1 MTFFASVMPY
11 SFTLASGLELEDELD
26 ELLELELEEL
36 ELLLE
41 ELEEEELEEELLELE
56 LELLEELLLELEE
69 SLLEPPPPPPPQ
81 AVSIETVI
89 AAASATAI
97 TFFANLMVNFLPHFQ
112 NRQRKSS
119 FGPSVSLNLPPPVS
133 ICQVVLINLCYLIKS
148 SLKLHQFDNKH
159 RFSLSRHTRVL
170 FNKEAA
176 HPPQRRMC
184 RFSIFFLSP
193 SCRR

>member
-1 MTFFASVMPY
+1 M
-11 SFTLASGLELEDELD
+11 ELEDELD

-119 FGPSVSLNLPPPVS
+119 FGPSVSLNLPPRT
-133 ICQVVLINLCYLIKS
+133 YLS
-148 SLKLHQFDNKH
+148 SSFDK
-159 RFSLSRHTRVL
+159 FVL
-170 FNKEAA
+170 FNKILPEIA
-176 HPPQRRMC
+176 
-184 RFSIFFLSP
+184 SI
-193 SCRR
+193 

>member
-1 MTFFASVMPY
+1 M
-11 SFTLASGLELEDELD
+11 ELEDELD

-41 ELEEEELEEELLELE
+41 ELEEEELEELLELE

-69 SLLEPPPPPPPQ
+69 SLLEPPFPPPPPPPQ

-119 FGPSVSLNLPPPVS
+119 FGPSVSLNLPPPC
-133 ICQVVLINLCYLIKS
+133 IDLS
-148 SLKLHQFDNKH
+148 SSFDK
-159 RFSLSRHTRVL
+159 FVL
-170 FNKEAA
+170 FNKIVPEIA
-176 HPPQRRMC
+176 
-184 RFSIFFLSP
+184 SI
-193 SCRR
+193 

>member
-1 MTFFASVMPY
+1 MFLSVVV
-11 SFTLASGLELEDELD
+11 LE
-26 ELLELELEEL
+26 ELEEL

-41 ELEEEELEEELLELE
+41 ELEEELEELLELE

-69 SLLEPPPPPPPQ
+69 SLLEPPFPPPPPPQ

-119 FGPSVSLNLPPPVS
+119 FGPSVSLNLPPPC
-133 ICQVVLINLCYLIKS
+133 IDLS
-148 SLKLHQFDNKH
+148 SSFDK
-159 RFSLSRHTRVL
+159 FVL
-170 FNKEAA
+170 FNKILPEIA
-176 HPPQRRMC
+176 
-184 RFSIFFLSP
+184 SI
-193 SCRR
+193 

>member
-1 MTFFASVMPY
+1 M
-11 SFTLASGLELEDELD
+11 ELEDELD

-41 ELEEEELEEELLELE
+41 ELEEELEELLELE

-69 SLLEPPPPPPPQ
+69 SLLEPPFSPPPPPPQ

-119 FGPSVSLNLPPPVS
+119 FGPSVFLNLPPPC
-133 ICQVVLINLCYLIKS
+133 IDLS
-148 SLKLHQFDNKH
+148 SSFDK
-159 RFSLSRHTRVL
+159 FVL
-170 FNKEAA
+170 FNKILPEIA
-176 HPPQRRMC
+176 
-184 RFSIFFLSP
+184 SI
-193 SCRR
+193 

>member
-1 MTFFASVMPY
+1 MFLSVVVP
-11 SFTLASGLELEDELD
+11 
-26 ELLELELEEL
+26 EEL

-41 ELEEEELEEELLELE
+41 ELEEELEELLELE

-69 SLLEPPPPPPPQ
+69 SLLEPPFPPPPPPQ

-119 FGPSVSLNLPPPVS
+119 FGPSVSLNLPPPC
-133 ICQVVLINLCYLIKS
+133 IDLS
-148 SLKLHQFDNKH
+148 SSFDK
-159 RFSLSRHTRVL
+159 FVL
-170 FNKEAA
+170 FNKIVPEIA
-176 HPPQRRMC
+176 
-184 RFSIFFLSP
+184 SI
-193 SCRR
+193 

>member
-1 MTFFASVMPY
+1 M
-11 SFTLASGLELEDELD
+11 ELEDELD

-69 SLLEPPPPPPPQ
+69 SLLEPPPPPPPPPQ

-119 FGPSVSLNLPPPVS
+119 FGPSVSLNLPPPC
-133 ICQVVLINLCYLIKS
+133 IDLS
-148 SLKLHQFDNKH
+148 SSFDK
-159 RFSLSRHTRVL
+159 FVL
-170 FNKEAA
+170 FNKIVPEIA
-176 HPPQRRMC
+176 
-184 RFSIFFLSP
+184 SI
-193 SCRR
+193 

>member
-1 MTFFASVMPY
+1 MFLSVVVP
-11 SFTLASGLELEDELD
+11 
-26 ELLELELEEL
+26 EEL

-69 SLLEPPPPPPPQ
+69 SLLEPPFPPPPPPPQ

-119 FGPSVSLNLPPPVS
+119 FGPSVSLNFPPC
-133 ICQVVLINLCYLIKS
+133 IDLS
-148 SLKLHQFDNKH
+148 SSFDK
-159 RFSLSRHTRVL
+159 FVL
-170 FNKEAA
+170 FNKILPEIA
-176 HPPQRRMC
+176 
-184 RFSIFFLSP
+184 SI
-193 SCRR
+193 

>member
-1 MTFFASVMPY
+1 M
-11 SFTLASGLELEDELD
+11 ELEDELD

-41 ELEEEELEEELLELE
+41 ELEEELEELLELE

-69 SLLEPPPPPPPQ
+69 SLLEPPFPPPPPPQ

-119 FGPSVSLNLPPPVS
+119 FGPLCFSKFTPPC
-133 ICQVVLINLCYLIKS
+133 IDLS
-148 SLKLHQFDNKH
+148 SSFDK
-159 RFSLSRHTRVL
+159 FVL
-170 FNKEAA
+170 FNKIVPEIA
-176 HPPQRRMC
+176 
-184 RFSIFFLSP
+184 SI
-193 SCRR
+193 

>member
-1 MTFFASVMPY
+1 MFLSVVVP
-11 SFTLASGLELEDELD
+11 
-26 ELLELELEEL
+26 EEL

-41 ELEEEELEEELLELE
+41 ELEEELEELLELE

-69 SLLEPPPPPPPQ
+69 SLLEPPFPPPPPQ

-119 FGPSVSLNLPPPVS
+119 FGPSVSLNLPPPC
-133 ICQVVLINLCYLIKS
+133 IDLS
-148 SLKLHQFDNKH
+148 SSFDK
-159 RFSLSRHTRVL
+159 FVL
-170 FNKEAA
+170 FNKILPEIA
-176 HPPQRRMC
+176 
-184 RFSIFFLSP
+184 SI
-193 SCRR
+193 

>member
-1 MTFFASVMPY
+1 MFLSVVVP
-11 SFTLASGLELEDELD
+11 
-26 ELLELELEEL
+26 EEL

-41 ELEEEELEEELLELE
+41 ELEEELEELPELE

-69 SLLEPPPPPPPQ
+69 SLLEPPFPPQ

-119 FGPSVSLNLPPPVS
+119 FGPSVSLNLPP
-133 ICQVVLINLCYLIKS
+133 LY
-148 SLKLHQFDNKH
+148 
-159 RFSLSRHTRVL
+159 RFV
-170 FNKEAA
+170 K
-176 HPPQRRMC
+176 
-184 RFSIFFLSP
+184 
-193 SCRR
+193 

>member
-1 MTFFASVMPY
+1 M
-11 SFTLASGLELEDELD
+11 ELEDELD

-41 ELEEEELEEELLELE
+41 ELEEELEELLELE

-69 SLLEPPPPPPPQ
+69 SLLEPPFPPPPPPPQ

-119 FGPSVSLNLPPPVS
+119 FDPSVFLNLPPPCIDLS
-133 ICQVVLINLCYLIKS
+133 SSFDKFVV
-148 SLKLHQFDNKH
+148 
-159 RFSLSRHTRVL
+159 
-170 FNKEAA
+170 FNKIVPEIA
-176 HPPQRRMC
+176 
-184 RFSIFFLSP
+184 SI
-193 SCRR
+193 

>member
-1 MTFFASVMPY
+1 M
-11 SFTLASGLELEDELD
+11 ELEDELD

-41 ELEEEELEEELLELE
+41 ELEEEELLELE
-56 LELLEELLLELEE
+56 LELLELELLLELEE
-69 SLLEPPPPPPPQ
+69 SLLEPPFPPPPPPPQ

-119 FGPSVSLNLPPPVS
+119 FGPSVSLNLPPC
-133 ICQVVLINLCYLIKS
+133 IDLS
-148 SLKLHQFDNKH
+148 SSFDK
-159 RFSLSRHTRVL
+159 FVL
-170 FNKEAA
+170 FNKIVPEIA
-176 HPPQRRMC
+176 
-184 RFSIFFLSP
+184 SI
-193 SCRR
+193 

>member
-1 MTFFASVMPY
+1 MFLSVVVP
-11 SFTLASGLELEDELD
+11 
-26 ELLELELEEL
+26 EEL

-41 ELEEEELEEELLELE
+41 ELEEELEELLELE

-69 SLLEPPPPPPPQ
+69 SLLEPPFPPPPPPQ

-119 FGPSVSLNLPPPVS
+119 FGPSVSLNLPPC
-133 ICQVVLINLCYLIKS
+133 IDLS
-148 SLKLHQFDNKH
+148 SSFDK
-159 RFSLSRHTRVL
+159 FVL
-170 FNKEAA
+170 FNKILPEIA
-176 HPPQRRMC
+176 
-184 RFSIFFLSP
+184 SI
-193 SCRR
+193 

>member
-1 MTFFASVMPY
+1 M
-11 SFTLASGLELEDELD
+11 ELEDELD

-69 SLLEPPPPPPPQ
+69 SLLEPPFPPPPPPQ

-159 RFSLSRHTRVL
+159 RFSLSRHTRAL

>member
-1 MTFFASVMPY
+1 M
-11 SFTLASGLELEDELD
+11 ELEDELD

-69 SLLEPPPPPPPQ
+69 SLLEPPPPQ

-119 FGPSVSLNLPPPVS
+119 FDPSVFLNLPPPCIDLS
-133 ICQVVLINLCYLIKS
+133 SSFDKFVV
-148 SLKLHQFDNKH
+148 
-159 RFSLSRHTRVL
+159 
-170 FNKEAA
+170 FNKIVPEIA
-176 HPPQRRMC
+176 
-184 RFSIFFLSP
+184 SI
-193 SCRR
+193 

>member
-1 MTFFASVMPY
+1 MFLSVVVP
-11 SFTLASGLELEDELD
+11 E
-26 ELLELELEEL
+26 ELEEL

-41 ELEEEELEEELLELE
+41 ELEEELEELLELE

-69 SLLEPPPPPPPQ
+69 SLLEPPFPPPPPPPQ

-119 FGPSVSLNLPPPVS
+119 FGPSVFLILPPPCIDLS
-133 ICQVVLINLCYLIKS
+133 SSFDKFVV
-148 SLKLHQFDNKH
+148 
-159 RFSLSRHTRVL
+159 
-170 FNKEAA
+170 FNKIVPEIA
-176 HPPQRRMC
+176 
-184 RFSIFFLSP
+184 SI
-193 SCRR
+193 

>member
-1 MTFFASVMPY
+1 M
-11 SFTLASGLELEDELD
+11 ELEDELD

-41 ELEEEELEEELLELE
+41 ELEEELEELLELE

-69 SLLEPPPPPPPQ
+69 SLLEPPFPPPPPPPQ

-119 FGPSVSLNLPPPVS
+119 FGPSVFLNLPPPC
-133 ICQVVLINLCYLIKS
+133 IDLS
-148 SLKLHQFDNKH
+148 SSFDK
-159 RFSLSRHTRVL
+159 FVL
-170 FNKEAA
+170 FNKILPEIA
-176 HPPQRRMC
+176 
-184 RFSIFFLSP
+184 SI
-193 SCRR
+193 

>member
-1 MTFFASVMPY
+1 M
-11 SFTLASGLELEDELD
+11 ELEDELD

-41 ELEEEELEEELLELE
+41 ELEEELEELPELE

-69 SLLEPPPPPPPQ
+69 SLLEPPFPPPPPPPQ

-119 FGPSVSLNLPPPVS
+119 FGPSVFLNLPPPCIDLS
-133 ICQVVLINLCYLIKS
+133 SSFDKFVV
-148 SLKLHQFDNKH
+148 
-159 RFSLSRHTRVL
+159 
-170 FNKEAA
+170 FNKIVPEIA
-176 HPPQRRMC
+176 
-184 RFSIFFLSP
+184 SI
-193 SCRR
+193 

>member
-119 FGPSVSLNLPPPVS
+119 FGPSVSLIFPPC
-133 ICQVVLINLCYLIKS
+133 IDLS
-148 SLKLHQFDNKH
+148 SSFDK
-159 RFSLSRHTRVL
+159 FVL
-170 FNKEAA
+170 FNKIVPEIA
-176 HPPQRRMC
+176 
-184 RFSIFFLSP
+184 SI
-193 SCRR
+193 

>member
-1 MTFFASVMPY
+1 MFLSVVVP
-11 SFTLASGLELEDELD
+11 
-26 ELLELELEEL
+26 EEL

-69 SLLEPPPPPPPQ
+69 SLLEPPFPPPPPPQ

-119 FGPSVSLNLPPPVS
+119 FGPSVSLNLPPPC
-133 ICQVVLINLCYLIKS
+133 IDLS
-148 SLKLHQFDNKH
+148 SSFDK
-159 RFSLSRHTRVL
+159 FVL
-170 FNKEAA
+170 FNKILPEIA
-176 HPPQRRMC
+176 
-184 RFSIFFLSP
+184 SI
-193 SCRR
+193 

>member
-1 MTFFASVMPY
+1 MTAFASVIPY

-41 ELEEEELEEELLELE
+41 ELEEELEELLELE

-69 SLLEPPPPPPPQ
+69 SLLEPPFPPPPPPPQ

-119 FGPSVSLNLPPPVS
+119 FGPSVSLNLPPPC
-133 ICQVVLINLCYLIKS
+133 IDLS
-148 SLKLHQFDNKH
+148 SSFDK
-159 RFSLSRHTRVL
+159 FVL
-170 FNKEAA
+170 FNKILPEIA
-176 HPPQRRMC
+176 
-184 RFSIFFLSP
+184 SI
-193 SCRR
+193 

>member
-1 MTFFASVMPY
+1 MFLSVVVP
-11 SFTLASGLELEDELD
+11 
-26 ELLELELEEL
+26 EEL

-41 ELEEEELEEELLELE
+41 LEELEEELEELLE

-69 SLLEPPPPPPPQ
+69 SLLEPPFPPPPPQ

-119 FGPSVSLNLPPPVS
+119 FGPSVSLNLPPPC
-133 ICQVVLINLCYLIKS
+133 IDLS
-148 SLKLHQFDNKH
+148 SSFDK
-159 RFSLSRHTRVL
+159 FVL
-170 FNKEAA
+170 FNKILPEIA
-176 HPPQRRMC
+176 
-184 RFSIFFLSP
+184 SI
-193 SCRR
+193 

>member
-1 MTFFASVMPY
+1 M
-11 SFTLASGLELEDELD
+11 ELEDELD

-69 SLLEPPPPPPPQ
+69 SLLEPTYPPPPPPQ
-81 AVSIETVI
+81 AVRIETVI
-89 AAASATAI
+89 AAARATAI

-119 FGPSVSLNLPPPVS
+119 FGPSVSLNLPPPC
-133 ICQVVLINLCYLIKS
+133 IDLS
-148 SLKLHQFDNKH
+148 SSFDK
-159 RFSLSRHTRVL
+159 FVL
-170 FNKEAA
+170 FNKILPEIA
-176 HPPQRRMC
+176 
-184 RFSIFFLSP
+184 SI
-193 SCRR
+193 

>member
-1 MTFFASVMPY
+1 M
-11 SFTLASGLELEDELD
+11 ELEDELD

-69 SLLEPPPPPPPQ
+69 SLLEPPFPPPPPPQ

-119 FGPSVSLNLPPPVS
+119 FGPSVSLNLPPPC
-133 ICQVVLINLCYLIKS
+133 IDLS
-148 SLKLHQFDNKH
+148 SSFDK
-159 RFSLSRHTRVL
+159 FVL
-170 FNKEAA
+170 FNKILPEIA
-176 HPPQRRMC
+176 
-184 RFSIFFLSP
+184 SI
-193 SCRR
+193 

>member
-1 MTFFASVMPY
+1 MTAFASVIPY

-41 ELEEEELEEELLELE
+41 ELEEELEELLELE
-56 LELLEELLLELEE
+56 LELLEELLPELEE
-69 SLLEPPPPPPPQ
+69 SLLEPPFPPPPPPPQ

-119 FGPSVSLNLPPPVS
+119 FGPSVFLNLPPPCIDLS
-133 ICQVVLINLCYLIKS
+133 SSFDKFVV
-148 SLKLHQFDNKH
+148 
-159 RFSLSRHTRVL
+159 
-170 FNKEAA
+170 FNKIVPEIA
-176 HPPQRRMC
+176 
-184 RFSIFFLSP
+184 SI
-193 SCRR
+193 

>member
-1 MTFFASVMPY
+1 MFLSVVVP
-11 SFTLASGLELEDELD
+11 E
-26 ELLELELEEL
+26 ELEEL

-41 ELEEEELEEELLELE
+41 ELEEELEEELLELE

-69 SLLEPPPPPPPQ
+69 SLLEPPFPPPPPPQ

-119 FGPSVSLNLPPPVS
+119 FGPSVSLNLPPPC
-133 ICQVVLINLCYLIKS
+133 IDLS
-148 SLKLHQFDNKH
+148 SSFDK
-159 RFSLSRHTRVL
+159 FVL
-170 FNKEAA
+170 FNKILPEIA
-176 HPPQRRMC
+176 
-184 RFSIFFLSP
+184 SI
-193 SCRR
+193 

>member
-1 MTFFASVMPY
+1 MFLSVVVP
-11 SFTLASGLELEDELD
+11 
-26 ELLELELEEL
+26 EEL

-41 ELEEEELEEELLELE
+41 ELEEELEELLELELEEELEELLELE

-69 SLLEPPPPPPPQ
+69 SLLEPPFPPPPPPQ

-119 FGPSVSLNLPPPVS
+119 FGPSVFLNLPPPC
-133 ICQVVLINLCYLIKS
+133 IDLS
-148 SLKLHQFDNKH
+148 SSFDK
-159 RFSLSRHTRVL
+159 FVL
-170 FNKEAA
+170 FNKILPEIA
-176 HPPQRRMC
+176 
-184 RFSIFFLSP
+184 SI
-193 SCRR
+193 

>member
-1 MTFFASVMPY
+1 M
-11 SFTLASGLELEDELD
+11 ELEDELD

-41 ELEEEELEEELLELE
+41 ELEEELEELLELE

-69 SLLEPPPPPPPQ
+69 SLLEPPFPPPPPPPQ

-119 FGPSVSLNLPPPVS
+119 FDPSVFLNLPPPC
-133 ICQVVLINLCYLIKS
+133 I
-148 SLKLHQFDNKH
+148 D
-159 RFSLSRHTRVL
+159 LS
-170 FNKEAA
+170 N
-176 HPPQRRMC
+176 
-184 RFSIFFLSP
+184 
-193 SCRR
+193 